1 MTKYLGGRAEQIGD
15 FSLLLQSRSELRDT
29 ADTIALTAC
38 WLSKCRAVP
47 GTACLSHPQK
57 QSSASWLQS
66 VPPNC

>member
-1 MTKYLGGRAEQIGD
+1 MTKVHAEQTGD
-15 FSLLLQSRSELRDT
+15 FSLLLRSGSGLRDT
-29 ADTIALTAC
+29 TDTIALTAC